1 MQFNELRPKYF
12 MKGIDLTE
20 ENTTTAERT
29 ADGYQK
35 TGDIVTLP
43 YSDVA
48 SITQPYATTTEN
60 LNPFLQF
67 LWAGIC
73 TLSPSGDEWFET
85 QYNPDIIQGITE
97 GNFDTF
103 VAENQNAIGTVWN
116 AWETQWS
123 GVRVH
128 VQGSPGTHWQFVS
141 QERFTAAGLQGAG
154 GNSAVVHQERGT
166 GIRSGITSSIVEQID
181 TEVVNDRLISRAG
194 SSIYSC
200 KKCNI

>member
-29 ADGYQK
+29 ADGYQL

-123 GVRVH
+123 GVTVR
-128 VQGSPGTHWQFVS
+128 VQGSPGITMGNLYHKKD
-141 QERFTAAGLQGAG
+141 LLLLDYMDAG
-154 GNSAVVHQERGT
+154 GNSARVWSHQDRGT
-166 GIRSGITSSIVEQID
+166 GIRSGITASS
-181 TEVVNDRLISRAG
+181 
-194 SSIYSC
+194 C
-200 KKCNI
+200 